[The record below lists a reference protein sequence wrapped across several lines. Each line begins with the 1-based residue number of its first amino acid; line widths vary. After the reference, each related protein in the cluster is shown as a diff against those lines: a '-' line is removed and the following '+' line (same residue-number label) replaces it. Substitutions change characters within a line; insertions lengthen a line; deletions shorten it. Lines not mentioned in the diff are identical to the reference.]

1 MPNETE
7 LSRFKQKLL
16 LRDRPLRK
24 AGLIRWLLPEI
35 DAALQNGYTIVE
47 LHTALSQAG
56 IKLHYK
62 LLSAYIRAA
71 RAEKKKQS
79 AVLSPPLPTSREQ
92 ATPAPQPAPERAA
105 EKLDPLRNF
114 YDMESKM
121 TAFKYTPPTLAD
133 KDKLI

>member
-47 LHTALSQAG
+47 FHTALSQAG

-92 ATPAPQPAPERAA
+92 ATRPLSRPRSAPR
-105 EKLDPLRNF
+105 RN
-114 YDMESKM
+114 S
-121 TAFKYTPPTLAD
+121 TLCG
-133 KDKLI
+133 ISTTWNRR